1 VGEEHH
7 AYCALDYAQ
16 VPFELDRTGRDPH
29 CPLLAPV
36 FRFSSHDLASV
47 ATLGVTV
54 VGLSH
59 LSTPRT
65 LDQLGDVLLLRNLL
79 EVLVAVADG
88 QDLEG
93 CLAAFSGMRVLG

>member
-7 AYCALDYAQ
+7 ALCALDYAQ
-16 VPFELDRTGRDPH
+16 VPFELDRTGRDFYR
-29 CPLLAPV
+29 PLLAQV
-36 FRFSSHDLASV
+36 FRFSFHNLASV

-59 LSTPRT
+59 LSTTRT
-65 LDQLGDVLLLRNLL
+65 LDQLGDLLRNLL
-79 EVLVAVADG
+79 EVLVPVADG
-88 QDLEG
+88 QELEG